1 MIILVKIMERNLS
14 LCHNWNEKYFG
25 ETRRS
30 LEQRVKE
37 QKRDVYNG
45 IGIQLGW
52 LINVRILIKEE

>member
-1 MIILVKIMERNLS
+1 MERNLS